1 MTTTKNY
8 NKSIMAL
15 SIIVPIVIASL
26 FRIKLAIE
34 LPVFLPPIYASINA
48 LTAILLV
55 TAIWAIKNNKR
66 KLHERLIKTSMG
78 LTLVFLV
85 MYILY
90 HATSNDTHFGGEGF
104 IKYLYFFILISH
116 IILSVTVI
124 PFVLFTFVKA
134 LNNEFNKHRKLGKV
148 AFSLWLYVAVTGVIV
163 YLMISPYYAN

>member
-8 NKSIMAL
+8 SKSIMAL